1 MLLEQRQ
8 CRNIFQLL
16 KFEEKKIVQRDS
28 DLQFQDGPSL
38 TWELTNFTENYFKES
53 EPFLIDGHAF
63 KLSLQYISEIIQI
76 KLSSVDVEVLQN
88 SKNSAG
94 LPIDFFQSYNP
105 NPETILSAMY
115 KLDIGTFQ
123 MEKSSIVSI
132 FEDGTSQ
139 VELASISDFNFENN
153 IDKDG
158 ILRVQLFFKLK
169 YTHSAI
175 ISQIAKNFNFYHTEK
190 EIKLL
195 SPDHLVFL
203 YKFDFLEVMSED
215 QVLISFVNWYIENNE
230 KVAKSTLNHIL
241 DNIRW
246 NHISLKVLHQSMI
259 QNVIVK
265 EQPDMKR
272 IFKNELERRMREML
286 QDKDSSEMYGVYLHK
301 RDPRKSYINFLR
313 PETATYM
320 FDFIFGQLMEVEPK
334 GKPIQTN
341 NATSDSVAM
350 ISRNESTDKDIRQS
364 FVDKSLDNSISALS
378 KHRLR
383 DNRLK
388 ITKINDDNTIPT
400 RQNNDNED
408 QNLSQE
414 QDQDD
419 ENSIE
424 DDDGM
429 GNMLN
434 KLTPITDSRKNK
446 NKGLFVN
453 DVSSEKHDP
462 SSKEHQNKHA
472 YKAPPNMASFD
483 IPNNT
488 FANESPEKAHQINN
502 PRKPYAYPN
511 YEEEESSSARVNRLF
526 EQNEL

>member
-1 MLLEQRQ
+1 
-8 CRNIFQLL
+8 L
-16 KFEEKKIVQRDS
+16 KFEEKKIVHRDS

-38 TWELTNFTENYFKES
+38 TWELTNFSENYYKES

-63 KLSLQYISEIIQI
+63 KLSLQYISEILQI
-76 KLSSVDVEVLQN
+76 KLSSVDYATLQN
-88 SKNSAG
+88 TKNNSE

-132 FEDGTSQ
+132 FEDGVSY
-139 VELASISDFNFENN
+139 VELASISDFDYEKN
-153 IDKDG
+153 IDRDG
-158 ILRVQLFFKLK
+158 ILRVQLFFKIK

-215 QVLISFVNWYIENNE
+215 QVLISFVNWYVENHE

-246 NHISLKVLHQSMI
+246 NHISLKVLHRSMI
-259 QNVIVK
+259 HNDMVK

-301 RDPRKSYINFLR
+301 RDPRRSYVNFLR
-313 PETATYM
+313 PETVTYM
-320 FDFIFGQLMEVEPK
+320 FDFIFSQLMEVELKELPVEANS
-334 GKPIQTN
+334 GTN
-341 NATSDSVAM
+341 DSAAM
-350 ISRNESTDKDIRQS
+350 ISRNESSDNNLGLKFNDKC
-364 FVDKSLDNSISALS
+364 LDNSVSALA
-378 KHRLR
+378 KVRLR
-383 DNRLK
+383 DNRK
-388 ITKINDDNTIPT
+388 NISVPGAFATPNKQNDD
-400 RQNNDNED
+400 QLEQQDFDDED
-408 QNLSQE
+408 
-414 QDQDD
+414 DGGDD
-419 ENSIE
+419 ENEIE
-424 DDDGM
+424 DDNGM
-429 GNMLN
+429 GLMLH
-434 KLTPITDSRKNK
+434 KMTPITDSRKK
-446 NKGLFVN
+446 KMKGLFRDDISGDRP
-453 DVSSEKHDP
+453 DVDL
-462 SSKEHQNKHA
+462 KEHQNKHA

-488 FANESPEKAHQINN
+488 FTKNSPEKDSHINN
-502 PRKPYAYPN
+502 PRKAYVYINTEP
-511 YEEEESSSARVNRLF
+511 EESLSSRADGLF
-526 EQNEL
+526 ERKEL